1 MNVLTTSM
9 AVAVVCALGT
19 TSLFAAEGAGQ
30 QPAAP
35 PPPPTTARPSPSPVP
50 PPAPQPTARAAA
62 APRAP
67 RSRGFLAVGGM
78 FQSEKASFTDTRALS
93 YNRESASQTGEYD
106 IDGAAGLDVG
116 AFARVWRSLG
126 VGLAITQITRAGDAE
141 YSARYPHPF
150 FFGQSRTATTVA
162 SDLDRSETG
171 VHLSAAYLLPT
182 SGRFGLTVFGG
193 PSLVSMEQ
201 KVVADLAVTE
211 TYPYDTV
218 AIAPG
223 ARSGISESAVGFHVG
238 ADATWYFARRL
249 GAGALVRYTSAKKSA
264 AIGTGDAFD
273 LEAGGLQLGVGL
285 RFKF

>member
-1 MNVLTTSM
+1 MNVLTCSM

-19 TSLFAAEGAGQ
+19 TPLFAAEGGQQ

-35 PPPPTTARPSPSPVP
+35 PPRPTTARPTPVP
-50 PPAPQPTARAAA
+50 PPAPQPTARDAA

-67 RSRGFLAVGGM
+67 RSRGFLAVGGV
-78 FQSEKASFTDTRALS
+78 FQSEKASFTDTRTLT

-106 IDGAAGLDVG
+106 IDGAVGLDVG
-116 AFARVWRSLG
+116 AFVRVWRSLG
-126 VGLAITQITRAGDAE
+126 AGLTITQMTRPGDAE

-150 FFGQSRTATTVA
+150 FFGQPRTATTVA

-171 VHLSAAYLLPT
+171 GHVSAAYLLPS

-193 PSLVSMEQ
+193 PSLFSMEQ
-201 KVVADLAVTE
+201 KVVTDLTVTE

-223 ARSGISESAVGFHVG
+223 ARSDLTKSAVGFHVG
-238 ADATWYFARRL
+238 ADATWYFTRRL
-249 GAGALVRYTSAKKSA
+249 GAGALVRYASAKKSV
-264 AIGTGDAFD
+264 AIGTGDSFD
-273 LEAGGLQLGVGL
+273 LEAGGLQIGVGL

>member
-1 MNVLTTSM
+1 MNILTTSM

-19 TSLFAAEGAGQ
+19 TSLVAAEGGQQ

-35 PPPPTTARPSPSPVP
+35 PPPPTTARPSPVP
-50 PPAPQPTARAAA
+50 PPAPQPTARSTA

-67 RSRGFLAVGGM
+67 RSRGFLAVGGV
-78 FQSEKASFTDTRALS
+78 FQSEKASFTDTRTLT

-116 AFARVWRSLG
+116 AFVRVWRSLG
-126 VGLAITQITRAGDAE
+126 VSLAVSQITRAGDAE

-150 FFGQSRTATTVA
+150 FFGQPRTATTVA

-193 PSLVSMEQ
+193 PSLISMEQ
-201 KVVADLAVTE
+201 KVVADLTVTE

-223 ARSGISESAVGFHVG
+223 TRSDISKSAVGFHVG

-249 GAGALVRYTSAKKSA
+249 GAGALVRYTTARKSV
-264 AIGTGDAFD
+264 AIGSGESFD
-273 LEAGGLQLGVGL
+273 LEAGGLQIGVGL

>member
-19 TSLFAAEGAGQ
+19 TSLVAAQGGPQ

-35 PPPPTTARPSPSPVP
+35 PPPPTTARPTLVP

-62 APRAP
+62 APRGP
-67 RSRGFLAVGGM
+67 RSRGFLAVGGV
-78 FQSEKASFTDTRALS
+78 FQSEKASFTDTRTLT
-93 YNRESASQTGEYD
+93 YNRESASQTGEYG

-150 FFGQSRTATTVA
+150 FFNQARTATA
-162 SDLDRSETG
+162 SAADLDRSETG
-171 VHLSAAYLLPT
+171 VHVSAAYLLP
-182 SGRFGLTVFGG
+182 SSERFGLTVFGG
-193 PSLVSMEQ
+193 PSFFTIEQ
-201 KVVADLAVTE
+201 KVVEELTVTE

-223 ARSGISESAVGFHVG
+223 ARSDISESAVGFHLG
-238 ADATWYFARRL
+238 ADATWYVTRRL
-249 GAGALVRYTSAKKSA
+249 GAGALVRYTSAKKSV
-264 AIGTGDAFD
+264 AIGTGESFD
-273 LEAGGLQLGVGL
+273 LEAGGFQIGVGL
-285 RFKF
+285 RFEF